1 MLSQILLMK
10 ILTAML
16 ELYLMN
22 SVLKIFDKSAK
33 ISPASLGQPEVRR
46 TNVTVTLCDTNIVKQ
61 IHRKSRG
68 WDDSHQNKEELLK
81 AIKSAVIK
89 TVNIEKNISGE
100 ESCQNQL

>member
-1 MLSQILLMK
+1 MK
-10 ILTAML
+10 T
-16 ELYLMN
+16 
-22 SVLKIFDKSAK
+22 FF
-33 ISPASLGQPEVRR
+33 LGVRR

-100 ESCQNQL
+100 ESCQNQLCVRYY